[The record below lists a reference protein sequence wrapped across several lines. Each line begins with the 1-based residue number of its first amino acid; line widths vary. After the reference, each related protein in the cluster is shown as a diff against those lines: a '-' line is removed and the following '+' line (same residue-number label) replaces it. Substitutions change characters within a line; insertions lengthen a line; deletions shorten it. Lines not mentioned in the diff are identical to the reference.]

1 MGNEALTVRL
11 ENVNFRVKE
20 EFIEIIRSVKGLEL
34 VDLTGRCN
42 LLILEIGRDPEKD
55 FRRISEIQASGEA
68 DEIFLTAL
76 QVDSNMLIKALRSG
90 VKEFIPQPL
99 KKDEMVESLLKFLQK
114 KVREREKGGIIKIG
128 KGESFYR
135 LRGKGRCRNIDN
147 CCQPGNGYGAVQR
160 ESFRRTGGYES
171 SFR

>member
-114 KVREREKGGIIKIG
+114 
-128 KGESFYR
+128 S
-135 LRGKGRCRNIDN
+135 
-147 CCQPGNGYGAVQR
+147 
-160 ESFRRTGGYES
+160 
-171 SFR
+171 